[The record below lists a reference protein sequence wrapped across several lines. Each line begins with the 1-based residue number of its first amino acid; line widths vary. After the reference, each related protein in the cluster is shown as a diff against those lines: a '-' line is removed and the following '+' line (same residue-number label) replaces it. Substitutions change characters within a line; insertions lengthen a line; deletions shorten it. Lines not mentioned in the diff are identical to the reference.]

1 MLNCA
6 NFHVIHEGIH
16 MQTHIGERD
25 ESMGIHL
32 HSLSVQGHLSINK
45 LIDQLVLN
53 LCILVR
59 DTPPHFSVS
68 ACTTRA

>member
-1 MLNCA
+1 MV
-6 NFHVIHEGIH
+6 HKGIH

-25 ESMGIHL
+25 ECMGVHL

-53 LCILVR
+53 LSILVG

-68 ACTTRA
+68 ACTTRLQ